1 MGYLFCASPYELLCA
16 RVLGRA
22 QVVRYVQIGAGDV
35 DTEMLQDA
43 ARQQA
48 ATASV

>member
-1 MGYLFCASPYELLCA
+1 M
-16 RVLGRA
+16 R
-22 QVVRYVQIGAGDV
+22 QVVRYVQISAGDV

-48 ATASV
+48 KDGK

>member
-16 RVLGRA
+16 WVLGRA

-48 ATASV
+48 KDTK